1 MLRYTGPRVRARA
14 ARGSTPAVHPKMAEM
29 APAPCSLPGA
39 GCAEV
44 TQNEMRLFLY
54 HDSSPAVLRM
64 VRLQVVYKMTFEVMT
79 VIVLVSLSLLPT
91 LRRGDERRSVQRCGA

>member
-64 VRLQVVYKMTFEVMT
+64 VRLQVVYKMTFDVMT
-79 VIVLVSLSLLPT
+79 VIAFGSLPRLPA
-91 LRRGDERRSVQRCGA
+91 LRRGAVRQSVRKCAA